1 MTIAPPI
8 DRSQVEQIVREIVLS
23 QIGGPPGKPNLVVS
37 VSARHVHL
45 TDQDVETLFGAG
57 HKLTVA
63 KSLYQDGHFAA
74 EETVMVVGP
83 RRRML
88 PTVRI
93 LGPTRPESQVELA
106 FTDSISL
113 GIDMPVRASGQLEGT
128 PGCVLVGPKGVV
140 ELRKGVIRAERHVHM
155 GPADAEF
162 YGVKTRGN
170 KFVFSAGNRE
180 IVTLR
185 FELAADKTLAK
196 SPVAALIKATKEC
209 PRELPVREESLDI
222 PVPPVVVKQDIES
235 EKKRLARLRREYKA
249 LKARAAKLRTRI
261 NALAKKGKEDDDL
274 LIDWSK
280 MAHMVS
286 LHRRYIDE
294 AKFSVLLTQ
303 RRWYEQAVKD
313 PVRRRKLM
321 KKAMNGIAETRLPEL
336 RIVGRLHEYVRQ
348 FYISRK
354 ASRLGRRDLL
364 AQAVTDAALSN
375 TARQSMAAR
384 ARRK

>member
-63 KSLYQDGHFAA
+63 KPLYQDGHFAA

-140 ELRKGVIRAERHVHM
+140 ELQRGVIRAERHVHM
-155 GPADAEF
+155 GPGDAEF
-162 YGVKTRGN
+162 YGVKDKDRMSLRIASGCGVIFNNLLVRVGEKIKLEVHLDTDEGN
-170 KFVFSAGNRE
+170 ACD
-180 IVTLR
+180 I
-185 FELAADKTLAK
+185 DHAK
-196 SPVAALIKATKEC
+196 SV
-209 PRELPVREESLDI
+209 EL
-222 PVPPVVVKQDIES
+222 VK
-235 EKKRLARLRREYKA
+235 
-249 LKARAAKLRTRI
+249 T
-261 NALAKKGKEDDDL
+261 
-274 LIDWSK
+274 
-280 MAHMVS
+280 
-286 LHRRYIDE
+286 
-294 AKFSVLLTQ
+294 
-303 RRWYEQAVKD
+303 
-313 PVRRRKLM
+313 
-321 KKAMNGIAETRLPEL
+321 
-336 RIVGRLHEYVRQ
+336 
-348 FYISRK
+348 
-354 ASRLGRRDLL
+354 
-364 AQAVTDAALSN
+364 
-375 TARQSMAAR
+375 
-384 ARRK
+384 